1 MERLSAAFDLFRR
14 GLFLE
19 AREQARAII
28 DSDPQNYWA
37 HYLAA
42 VSSAFARELR
52 EFESELEAL
61 DEFEVK
67 NVYHYYLKAYYALLQ
82 HDIEKALWNYL
93 EIANDNEG
101 WLARALIKKFR
112 KVKELNGVEFHV
124 ADFIVLPAE
133 LPPPTQI
140 QVIQPEKP
148 QSAGST
154 VSVKT
159 KSAPPRK
166 KAAPGWQYGKVP
178 RKGDGVWAT
187 ALRELPYRK
196 IFLAATLL
204 FAGTAAV
211 LIVRQNLR
219 EKKAGVQVPDLQI
232 ADSAAVMPVV
242 TGDSVL
248 YKYKSRDQVI
258 VDFERAK
265 QLLAARKV
273 NQSLYLLNRLMFS
286 NADFQTREKS
296 RIFLGF
302 IQEPDFRDFNDN
314 LTLKDLFENVKLR
327 RGSLVVA
334 SGELRDAAEEG
345 GGTMYQL
352 ISREGE
358 EEYRINAF
366 RANSVK
372 EEKST
377 GKPSVGGRHIQV
389 YGRFKGL
396 VGQQQAIY
404 LEALRVWR

>member
-1 MERLSAAFDLFRR
+1 MNRLAAAFDLFRR

-19 AREQARAII
+19 AREQARSII
-28 DSDPQNYWA
+28 ADEAQSYWA

-42 VSSAFARELR
+42 VSSAFARDLR
-52 EFESELEAL
+52 DFEIQLEAL

-67 NVYHYYLKAYYALLQ
+67 NVYQYYLKAYYALLQ

-93 EIANDNEG
+93 EIANDKEG
-101 WLARALIKKFR
+101 WLAKALIKKFR
-112 KVKELNGVEFHV
+112 KLKELNGVEFHV

-133 LPPPTQI
+133 LPPPLQLE
-140 QVIQPEKP
+140 VKRA
-148 QSAGST
+148 QSELKEAPT
-154 VSVKT
+154 VPIKGMPAKK
-159 KSAPPRK
+159 KS
-166 KAAPGWQYGKVP
+166 APGWQFGKPP
-178 RKGDGVWAT
+178 RKAAGAFVT
-187 ALRELPYRK
+187 AIAALPLRRMF
-196 IFLAATLL
+196 IAATLL
-204 FAGTAAV
+204 FATTAIVVV
-211 LIVRQNLR
+211 LWHHWRTT
-219 EKKAGVQVPDLQI
+219 KKTTVQVPDLQI

-258 VDFERAK
+258 SDFERAK
-265 QLLAARKV
+265 QLLAGRKV
-273 NQSLYLLNRLMFS
+273 NQSLFLLNRLMFS

-314 LTLKDLFENVKLR
+314 LTLKELFENVKLR

-334 SGELRDAAEEG
+334 SGELRDAAEEN

-352 ISREGE
+352 IAREGD

-366 RANSVK
+366 RPNSVK
-372 EEKST
+372 EEK
-377 GKPSVGGRHIQV
+377 GNDKKPAGNGRYVQV

>member
-1 MERLSAAFDLFRR
+1 MANLSAAFDLFRR

-19 AREQARAII
+19 AREHARAITEAE
-28 DSDPQNYWA
+28 PQNYWA

-52 EFESELEAL
+52 DFESELEAL

-93 EIANDNEG
+93 EIANDKEG

-133 LPPPTQI
+133 LPPPMQI
-140 QVIQPEKP
+140 HVKPVEKEPAAEPVAIEKKKPAKPE
-148 QSAGST
+148 
-154 VSVKT
+154 
-159 KSAPPRK
+159 K
-166 KAAPGWQYGKVP
+166 KAAPGWQYGKAP
-178 RKGDGVWAT
+178 RKAGALAT
-187 ALRELPYRK
+187 ALSELPYRK
-196 IFLAATLL
+196 MFIGATLL
-204 FAGTAAV
+204 FAATAAV
-211 LIVRQNLR
+211 VIVRQNLR
-219 EKKAGVQVPDLQI
+219 DRKAGVQVPDLQI

-248 YKYKSRDQVI
+248 YKYKTRDQVI
-258 VDFERAK
+258 ADFERAK

-314 LTLKDLFENVKLR
+314 LTLKELFDNVKLR
-327 RGSLVVA
+327 RGSLVVV
-334 SGELRDAAEEG
+334 SGELRDAAEEN

-352 ISREGE
+352 IAREGE

-366 RANSVK
+366 KASSVK
-372 EEKST
+372 EEKNT
-377 GKPSVGGRHIQV
+377 GKNAGGARHVQI

>member
-1 MERLSAAFDLFRR
+1 MANLAAAFDLFRR

-19 AREQARAII
+19 AREQARSII
-28 DSDPQNYWA
+28 ADEPQSYWA

-42 VSSAFARELR
+42 VSSAFARDLR
-52 EFESELEAL
+52 DFESRLEAL

-67 NVYHYYLKAYYALLQ
+67 NVYQYYLKAYYALLQ

-93 EIANDNEG
+93 EIANDKEG
-101 WLARALIKKFR
+101 WLAKALIRKFR
-112 KVKELNGVEFHV
+112 KIKELNGVEFHV

-133 LPPPTQI
+133 LPPPL
-140 QVIQPEKP
+140 QVEVKPLQNKAQALPAEQEKSQPVAK
-148 QSAGST
+148 
-154 VSVKT
+154 
-159 KSAPPRK
+159 KSSPGWQFGKPPRK
-166 KAAPGWQYGKVP
+166 AAGAF
-178 RKGDGVWAT
+178 AT
-187 ALRELPYRK
+187 AIAALPLRRMF
-196 IFLAATLL
+196 IAATLL
-204 FAGTAAV
+204 FATTAIVVV
-211 LIVRQNLR
+211 LWHHWRTTKKTTVR
-219 EKKAGVQVPDLQI
+219 VPDLQI

-258 VDFERAK
+258 SDFERAK

-273 NQSLYLLNRLMFS
+273 NQSLFLLNRLMFS

-334 SGELRDAAEEG
+334 SGELRDVAEEN

-352 ISREGE
+352 IAKEGD
-358 EEYRINAF
+358 EEYRISAF
-366 RANSVK
+366 QAATIK
-372 EEKST
+372 EEKS
-377 GKPSVGGRHIQV
+377 GAHGANPGRTQV
-389 YGRFKGL
+389 QLYGRFKGL
-396 VGQQQAIY
+396 VGAQQAIY
-404 LEALRVWR
+404 VEVIRIWR

>member
-1 MERLSAAFDLFRR
+1 MTNLAAAFDLFRR

-19 AREQARAII
+19 AREHARTLIQ
-28 DSDPQNYWA
+28 DEPQNYWA

-52 EFESELEAL
+52 DFESELEAL
-61 DEFEVK
+61 DEFEVN
-67 NVYHYYLKAYYALLQ
+67 NVYQYYLKAYYALLQ

-93 EIANDNEG
+93 EIANDKEG
-101 WLARALIKKFR
+101 WLARSLIKKFR

-133 LPPPTQI
+133 LPPPMQI
-140 QVIQPEKP
+140 HVKPAEKEQVNQPV
-148 QSAGST
+148 ALD
-154 VSVKT
+154 KT
-159 KSAPPRK
+159 KPANPEK
-166 KAAPGWQYGKVP
+166 KAAPGWQYGKAP
-178 RKGDGVWAT
+178 RKPAGVLFA
-187 ALRELPYRK
+187 ALAGMPYRK
-196 IFLAATLL
+196 MFIAATLL
-204 FAGTAAV
+204 FVATAAV
-211 LIVRQNLR
+211 VIVRQNLR
-219 EKKAGVQVPDLQI
+219 EKKAAVQVPDLQI

-248 YKYKSRDQVI
+248 YKYKTRDQVI
-258 VDFERAK
+258 SDFERAK

-273 NQSLYLLNRLMFS
+273 NQSLFLLNRLMFS

-296 RIFLGF
+296 KIFLGF
-302 IQEPDFRDFNDN
+302 VQEPDFRDFNDN
-314 LTLKDLFENVKLR
+314 LTLKELFENVKLR

-334 SGELRDAAEEG
+334 TGEVRDAAEEN

-352 ISREGE
+352 IAREGE

-366 RANSVK
+366 KPTSVN
-372 EEKST
+372 EEKSADKKA
-377 GKPSVGGRHIQV
+377 GARYVQV